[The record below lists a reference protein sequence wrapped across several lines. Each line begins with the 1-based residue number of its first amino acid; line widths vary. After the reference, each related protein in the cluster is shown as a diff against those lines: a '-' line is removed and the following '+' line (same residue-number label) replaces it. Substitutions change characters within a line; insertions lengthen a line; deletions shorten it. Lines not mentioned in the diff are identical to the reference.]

1 MLRSLNAVA
10 LSALLLSAA
19 VPALA
24 QTTQTQNKTQTQ
36 EKTTAPA
43 AKTTEQTPAPA
54 AKTTEQAPASGA
66 DDITDVT
73 VFLKKKTS
81 VPQQNM
87 RIDTRSASSCGFF
100 GSDGSAD
107 YMADYIRDFTGSNDS
122 SDPNSFD
129 ENSPNGDASRDG
141 GTSFFDQAERGV
153 SESGEETGATGC
165 TTTDRAFAAA
175 RARIARNDTT
185 ITEAFALF
193 DQKKF
198 PEALAMF
205 KKSYDKVGYED
216 AALMIGKMYLYGMGT
231 PKDSKQAVYW
241 LRRVAERPFDINR
254 ELHKFD
260 PKNPEA
266 ANTLAEA
273 NLTLAKIY
281 LTGYGVPKDQKE
293 ALKWFERASYIG
305 YVPATKTVGD
315 MYYNGVGN
323 AKDVKKAVKNYQ
335 DAAKYGYAPAQ
346 YALAEILYTG
356 EGDIKA
362 DPKMALAWYNE
373 AAKANHPGGLYAL
386 GVAYDSG
393 EGVAADQQK
402 ALYFYK
408 EAAIRGNADAQN
420 AVGTYFYQG
429 GSLLPKDDIAAR
441 QWFEVAAKNGQTDAQ
456 FNLAVMYM
464 KGEGGPKNLVN
475 AYLWFAMARKGG
487 HENAAAAIKAVEAQM
502 TEADKAELTRLLAPA
517 PKG

>member
-1 MLRSLNAVA
+1 MIKSLNAVA
-10 LSALLLSAA
+10 LSTLILSVA
-19 VPALA
+19 VSATA
-24 QTTQTQNKTQTQ
+24 QTTTQTQTQNKTP
-36 EKTTAPA
+36 APA

-54 AKTTEQAPASGA
+54 AKTEEKSASGA
-66 DDITDVT
+66 EDITDVT
-73 VFLKKKTS
+73 VFLKKKSS

-107 YMADYIRDFTGSNDS
+107 YMADYIRDFTGSNDA

-141 GTSFFDQAERGV
+141 GTSFFDQNQAAAD
-153 SESGEETGATGC
+153 SESGEPSTGGC

-193 DQKKF
+193 DQKKY

-205 KKSYDKVGYED
+205 KKSYDKIGYED

-231 PKDSKQAVYW
+231 QKDSKQAVYW
-241 LRRVAERPFDINR
+241 FRRVAERPFDINK
-254 ELHKFD
+254 EIHKFD

-305 YVPATKTVGD
+305 YIPATKTVGD
-315 MYYNGVGN
+315 MYYNGVGTT
-323 AKDVKKAVKNYQ
+323 KDVKKAVKNYQ

-362 DPKMALAWYNE
+362 DRKMALAWYNE
-373 AAKANHPGGLYAL
+373 SAKANHPGGLYAL
-386 GVAYDSG
+386 GVAYDAG
-393 EGVAADQQK
+393 EGVPADQQK
-402 ALYFYK
+402 ALGFYK

-429 GSLLPKDDIAAR
+429 GSLLPKDDTAAR

-487 HENAAAAIKAVEAQM
+487 HENATAALKAVQAQM
-502 TEADKAELTRLLAPA
+502 TEADKAELSKLLAPE